1 VTYLSQRTE
10 AGHFDRFAQWLI
22 TNLLVYVGGAILF
35 GVGFLAFAAL
45 YVYFVPKP
53 SVIPTQSPAPVQI
66 APKSEAPSF
75 QLPPKPTDKLGPI
88 AKPQLALPIPVAN
101 LADRDLLGKKLVD
114 PQGVSLGY
122 IATVNRD
129 AKGMITS
136 LGLQP
141 AQNLGPNAPVLDV
154 KIAPAQ

>member
-1 VTYLSQRTE
+1 LESGFWRSQR
-10 AGHFDRFAQWLI
+10 
-22 TNLLVYVGGAILF
+22 
-35 GVGFLAFAAL
+35 AL
-45 YVYFVPKP
+45 CNFVPKP